1 MRRRIVAVGVLLN
14 SWALGMA
21 ASGQASA
28 PPSAEAT
35 DAKASDDGAADS
47 KALNTL
53 QTIIQENYLEMEFP
67 QAANHLEELI
77 KSCASRCSAPTKA
90 RLQAA
95 YGVVLFAGLQE
106 KERGS
111 AAFVA
116 ALTLDPTVTLDDDLS
131 TKKMRA
137 AFDEAKV
144 KAKAAGVSI
153 PETGAAKAKTP
164 ETPPAAA
171 AAAAPIATSE
181 TTKPLAPKAKTDER
195 VCCDSGAEC
204 PPGFPICGQEGLENW
219 VPCESDGDCKN
230 GYSCNDSSCKA
241 NDSAKAGGPSGD
253 WAKNW
258 LSLSAQQDFVFFGG
272 EADVCSGGNQY
283 YCYYEGDLFY
293 DGLPHSG
300 EQAQVGNAVGG
311 GVGVATTRLM
321 LGYDRS
327 LFENFSLGVRLGYA
341 FGGGP
346 KVPNGSAFLPV
357 HAAGRVGYWFGS
369 EPFGRTGF
377 RPFVFLTGGMA
388 QIDTRVLVTVY
399 EGEDAYLNDQQT
411 KLHAWRKAGSA
422 FVGGGVGT
430 SFQIN
435 NWAGFSAEMKVMQ
448 TLGSTATGMSLNLGY
463 TVGL

>member
-1 MRRRIVAVGVLLN
+1 MMRRRIVAVGVLLN
-14 SWALGMA
+14 SWALGMTTASQA
-21 ASGQASA
+21 AA
-28 PPSAEAT
+28 PSEAKAT
-35 DAKASDDGAADS
+35 KAKASDSAAADA

-67 QAANHLEELI
+67 QAANKLEELI
-77 KSCASRCSAPTKA
+77 KSCASSCSAPTRA
-90 RLQAA
+90 RVQAA

-106 KERGS
+106 NERGS
-111 AAFVA
+111 AAFVE

-137 AFDEAKV
+137 AFDEAKA
-144 KAKAAGVSI
+144 KAKAAGVAI

-164 ETPPAAA
+164 ETPPA
-171 AAAAPIATSE
+171 PVATNE
-181 TTKPLAPKAKTDER
+181 TAKPLAPKAEADER
-195 VCCDSGAEC
+195 VCCDTGAEC

-219 VPCESDGDCKN
+219 MPCESDGDCKN
-230 GYSCNDSSCKA
+230 GYSCDGASCKP
-241 NDSAKAGGPSGD
+241 NDSAKADEPAGD

-258 LSLSAQQDFVFFGG
+258 LSLSAQQDFVFFGS
-272 EADVCSGGNQY
+272 EANVCSGGNQY
-283 YCYYEGDLFY
+283 YCYYEGDVY
-293 DGLPHSG
+293 YEGIPQPGD
-300 EQAQVGNAVGG
+300 QAQVGNAVGG

-346 KVPNGSAFLPV
+346 EVPNGSAFLPV

-369 EPFGRTGF
+369 EPFGRTGL

-399 EGEDAYLNDQQT
+399 EGDDAYVNDQRT

-435 NWAGFSAEMKVMQ
+435 NWAGFSAEMKIMQ